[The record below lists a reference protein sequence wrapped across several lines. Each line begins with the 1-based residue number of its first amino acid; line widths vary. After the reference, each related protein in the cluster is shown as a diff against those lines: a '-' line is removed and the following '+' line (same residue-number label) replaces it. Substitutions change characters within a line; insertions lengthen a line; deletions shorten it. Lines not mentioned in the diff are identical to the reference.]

1 MRRAIIWVL
10 VLLVVA
16 GGVGAL
22 IWWRQNQAARPVGDI
37 LRTGQAFRGDLQLTV
52 PASGNVLVN
61 EHTDLA
67 LLAPGY
73 IAEVNVTQ
81 NSRVK
86 RGDVLARVDAS
97 TMERNIQQAEIALA
111 QAELALET
119 AQRETDPEDVRL
131 AKLALTNAAQA
142 LEVARIGGETA
153 RVDSDALLVQAQR
166 QREQAFRLYRDAIG
180 GDDETPLRTAY
191 EDAEAEERIARINA
205 RVMTEQAESQ
215 QQTALARYQQA
226 QRNLERLQEEPN
238 TEQIRQRRLQVE
250 QAQLRLEQAQR
261 MLEDSTLTTPYDG
274 VIANV
279 YIEAGTEQR
288 AGTRAFTLIDDSAYY
303 VDITIDEID
312 IGAIRVGQ
320 RGEVTLDAYPRET
333 LSGTVERIS
342 PAATNLGGLVAYSVR
357 LRVDPVE
364 DVRLLQ
370 GLTASV
376 NIQTELVEDVLLIP
390 NWAVR
395 IDQAAAQAY
404 AYRLVNGVP
413 ERVTLEIGRRS
424 DNYTEILSGLS
435 DGDEIA
441 LVTEQRSLPMF
452 GGGPFGRNA
461 GQQ

>member
-1 MRRAIIWVL
+1 MRRTITWVFI
-10 VLLVVA
+10 LLLVA

-22 IWWRQNQAARPVGDI
+22 IWWRQSQAALPVGDI
-37 LRTGQAFRGDLQLTV
+37 LRTGQVVRGDLQLTV
-52 PASGNVLVN
+52 PASGNLSVN
-61 EHTDLA
+61 ERTEL
-67 LLAPGY
+67 LILAPGR
-73 IAEVNVTQ
+73 ITEVNVTQ
-81 NSRVK
+81 NSRVR

-131 AKLALTNAAQA
+131 AKLALTSAAQS
-142 LEVARIGGETA
+142 LEVARIGEETA
-153 RVDSDALLVQAQR
+153 LIDSNAMVVQAER
-166 QREQAFRLYRDAIG
+166 QREQALLQYYEAIG
-180 GDDETPLRTAY
+180 GDDEARRLTARQ
-191 EDAEAEERIARINA
+191 DAEAEERIARINA

-215 QQTALARYQQA
+215 YQTALARYQQA

-261 MLEDSTLTTPYDG
+261 VLEDSTLTTPYDG

-288 AGTRAFTLIDDSAYY
+288 AGTRAFTLVDDSAYY

-320 RGEVTLDAYPRET
+320 RGEVTLDAYPREP

-413 ERVTLEIGRRS
+413 ERVTIEIGRRS
-424 DNYTEILSGLS
+424 DNHTEILSGLS

-441 LVTEQRSLPMF
+441 LVTEQRDVSIF

-461 GQQ
+461 RQ